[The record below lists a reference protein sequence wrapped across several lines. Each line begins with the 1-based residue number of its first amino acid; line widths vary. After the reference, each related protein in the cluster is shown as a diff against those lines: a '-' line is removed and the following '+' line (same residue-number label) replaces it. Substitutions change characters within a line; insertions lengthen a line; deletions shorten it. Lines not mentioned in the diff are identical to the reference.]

1 MPVGTLVSI
10 WTIVRRE
17 LTRDSLREL
26 MEELARTAPAGESF
40 RVYVV
45 GGGTAVLSGWRA
57 ATIDADL
64 YSERDEVFRDVQ
76 AIKERLALNIE
87 FARPEQ
93 FVPPLAGSAER
104 HVFVERVGDID
115 FFHYDPYAQLLS
127 KIVRGFRKDLIDAEH
142 FLRSGMVDAGRFR
155 ELVRDIPETEYAR
168 YPNLSRDAVVTVVD
182 EFLASFEPAAR

>member
-1 MPVGTLVSI
+1 M
-10 WTIVRRE
+10 VRRE
-17 LTRDSLREL
+17 LTRGSWREL
-26 MEELARTAPAGESF
+26 MEELARTAPAGETF

-64 YSERDEVFRDVQ
+64 YADRDEVFRDVQ
-76 AIKERLALNIE
+76 AIKERLGLNVE

-104 HVFVERVGDID
+104 HVFIDRVGNVD

-127 KIVRGFRKDLIDAEH
+127 KIVRGFRKDLLDAEQ
-142 FLRSGMVDAGRFR
+142 FVRSGMVGVDRFR
-155 ELVRDIPETEYAR
+155 ELVREVPESAYAK
-168 YPNLSRDAVVTVVD
+168 YPNLTRDAVLRAVD
-182 EFLASFEPAAR
+182 EVLASFE